1 MNHLLIGHIIKIC
14 LHSKIQAFFNL
25 ILHNCFRSQ
34 FSTIRKNFRP
44 KFPTAPPPPSYICF
58 RCGQK
63 GHYIANCPTNADPNY
78 NRPKIRKTTGIPK
91 TFLKPVEA
99 KPDGEF
105 GAHPPSNVLISA
117 EGNLVMLETNDE
129 LWSKVSGI
137 HRVHA
142 LDSDTA
148 PEHFKC
154 CLCSR
159 ILTDPVYSSCCPNIN
174 YCDECKSKYF

>member
-1 MNHLLIGHIIKIC
+1 MGPKI
-14 LHSKIQAFFNL
+14 NY
-25 ILHNCFRSQ
+25 FRSQ
-34 FSTIRKNFRP
+34 FSSIRKNFRP
-44 KFPTAPPPPSYICF
+44 KFPSVPPPLSYICF

-99 KPDGEF
+99 RTDGEF
-105 GAHPPSNVLISA
+105 GNQPPNNVLISA

-137 HRVHA
+137 HRVPA
-142 LDSDTA
+142 LDSDSA

-154 CLCSR
+154 PICTR
-159 ILTDPVYSSCCPNIN
+159 ILTDPVYFSCCPSVN
-174 YCDECKSKYF
+174 YCDECKCSTLDTILFNNISRYT

>member
-1 MNHLLIGHIIKIC
+1 MIIILFNYSFIC
-14 LHSKIQAFFNL
+14 I
-25 ILHNCFRSQ
+25 RTQ
-34 FSTIRKNFRP
+34 FSSIRKNFRP

-63 GHYIANCPTNADPNY
+63 GHYIGNCPTNADPNY

-91 TFLKPVEA
+91 TFLKPVET

-137 HRVHA
+137 HRVHTF
-142 LDSDTA
+142 DSDSA

-154 CLCSR
+154 SLCAR

-174 YCDECKSKYF
+174 YCDECKLKQILLFFYLFRYS